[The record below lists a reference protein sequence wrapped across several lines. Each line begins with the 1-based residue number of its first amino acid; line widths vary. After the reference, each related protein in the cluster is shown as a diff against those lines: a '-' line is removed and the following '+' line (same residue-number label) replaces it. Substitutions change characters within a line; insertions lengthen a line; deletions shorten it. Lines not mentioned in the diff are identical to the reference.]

1 MLLEDGITIKKL
13 RDLQRVNSRQSVKRR
28 GETEEKLHSA
38 IGKSSNG
45 LQHNRGEIEGMK
57 GEGREAGKD
66 ERVRNTKGEIRIR
79 NEESKRYQ
87 EEERGKK
94 TKTDSDNPRN
104 RRKHV
109 REFSST
115 ICRFLIFS

>member
-1 MLLEDGITIKKL
+1 
-13 RDLQRVNSRQSVKRR
+13 
-28 GETEEKLHSA
+28 
-38 IGKSSNG
+38 
-45 LQHNRGEIEGMK
+45 MK

-66 ERVRNTKGEIRIR
+66 ERVRDTKGEIRIR
-79 NEESKRYQ
+79 NEKSKRYQ